1 MSILLVLCPIIA
13 IGAII
18 DAIAGG
24 GGLITL
30 SAYVAVGL
38 PPQVALGNNKFAA
51 AGGTTIACYRYI
63 RNGQVDWK
71 VGSIAILFSLAG
83 SAVGSSL
90 ATRFADAY
98 LHYLL
103 IFLVPVIAVFIMLK
117 PDFGQ
122 AKPMDDKLAI
132 PLSAVAG
139 LALGAYDGFFG
150 PGTGMFLTII
160 FTSVIGLDLL
170 RSCGTAKVVNL
181 ASNVAALATFVRFGS
196 IDYSIAIPCAISA
209 IIGGY
214 IGSGLAIRGGVKV
227 IKAVMLLVLGLLLLK
242 VASSTFGL
250 F

>member
-1 MSILLVLCPIIA
+1 MNILFILCPIIA
-13 IGAII
+13 VGALI

-30 SAYVAVGL
+30 TAYVAVGL
-38 PPQVALGNNKFAA
+38 PPQIALGNNKFAA
-51 AGGTTIACYRYI
+51 ASGTTIACYRYI
-63 RNGQVDWK
+63 RKDQVDWK
-71 VGSIAILFSLAG
+71 VGTIAILFSLAG
-83 SAVGSSL
+83 SAVGASL

-98 LHYLL
+98 LNYLL
-103 IFLVPVIAVFIMLK
+103 IFLVPVIALFIMLK

-122 AKPMDDKLAI
+122 AKAMEAKTAI
-132 PLSAVAG
+132 PLSALAG

-160 FTSVIGLDLL
+160 FTSIIGLDLL
-170 RSCGTAKVVNL
+170 RSVGTAKVVNL
-181 ASNVAALATFVRFGS
+181 ASNVAALATFIRFGN
-196 IDYSIAIPCAISA
+196 IDYAIAIPCAISA

-227 IKAVMLLVLGLLLLK
+227 IRPVMLLVLTLLLLK
-242 VASSTFGL
+242 VISSTFGL

>member
-1 MSILLVLCPIIA
+1 MSILFILCPIIA

-30 SAYVAVGL
+30 TAYVAVGL
-38 PPQVALGNNKFAA
+38 PPQIALGNNKFAA
-51 AGGTTIACYRYI
+51 ASGTTIACYRFI
-63 RNGQVDWK
+63 RKDQVSWK
-71 VGSIAILFSLAG
+71 VGTIAIVFSL
-83 SAVGSSL
+83 VGSSVGSYL
-90 ATRFADAY
+90 ATHYADAY

-103 IFLVPVIAVFIMLK
+103 IFLVPAIAVFIMLK

-122 AKPMDDKLAI
+122 AKPMSSKYAI
-132 PLSAVAG
+132 PLSAAAG
-139 LALGAYDGFFG
+139 LSLGAYDGFFG

-170 RSCGTAKVVNL
+170 KSCGTAKVVNL
-181 ASNVAALATFVRFGS
+181 ASNVAALATFIRFGN
-196 IDYSIAIPCAISA
+196 IDYAIAIPCAISA

-227 IKAVMLLVLGLLLLK
+227 IRPVMLFVLVLLLLK
-242 VASSTFGL
+242 VITSTFGL

>member
-51 AGGTTIACYRYI
+51 AGGTTIAWYRYI

-103 IFLVPVIAVFIMLK
+103 IFLVPAIAIFIMLK

-196 IDYSIAIPCAISA
+196 IDYAIAIPCAISA

-227 IKAVMLLVLGLLLLK
+227 IKPVMLLVLGLLLLK

>member
-1 MSILLVLCPIIA
+1 MNILLVLCPIIA

-38 PPQVALGNNKFAA
+38 PPQVSLGNNKFAA

-196 IDYSIAIPCAISA
+196 IDYAIAIPCAISA

-227 IKAVMLLVLGLLLLK
+227 IKPVMLLVLGLLLLK

>member
-1 MSILLVLCPIIA
+1 MSILFILCPIIA
-13 IGAII
+13 IGAIV

-30 SAYVAVGL
+30 TAYVAVGL
-38 PPQVALGNNKFAA
+38 PPQIALGNNKFASA
-51 AGGTTIACYRYI
+51 SGTTIACYRYI
-63 RNGQVDWK
+63 RKGQVDWK
-71 VGSIAILFSLAG
+71 VGTIAIFFSLMG
-83 SAVGSSL
+83 SFVGSFL
-90 ATRFADAY
+90 ATRFADAT

-103 IFLVPVIAVFIMLK
+103 IFLVPAIAIFIMLK

-122 AKPMDDKLAI
+122 AKPMLTKYAI
-132 PLSAVAG
+132 PLSALTA
-139 LALGAYDGFFG
+139 LLLGAYDGFFG

-181 ASNVAALATFVRFGS
+181 ASNIAALVTFIRFGS
-196 IDYSIAIPCAISA
+196 IDYAIAIPCAISA

-214 IGSGLAIRGGVKV
+214 IGSGLALRGGVRV
-227 IKAVMLLVLGLLLLK
+227 IRPVMLFVLALLLLK
-242 VASSTFGL
+242 VIASTFAL

>member
-1 MSILLVLCPIIA
+1 MNILFILCPIIA

-30 SAYVAVGL
+30 TAYVAVGL
-38 PPQVALGNNKFAA
+38 PPQMALGNNKFAA
-51 AGGTTIACYRYI
+51 ASGTTIACYRYI
-63 RNGQVDWK
+63 RKDQVDWK
-71 VGSIAILFSLAG
+71 VGTIAILFSLAG
-83 SAVGSSL
+83 SAVGSAL
-90 ATRFADAY
+90 ATRFADIY

-103 IFLVPVIAVFIMLK
+103 IFLVPVIALFIMLK

-122 AKPMDDKLAI
+122 AKPMETKSAI
-132 PLSAVAG
+132 PLSALAG
-139 LALGAYDGFFG
+139 LVLGAYDGFFG

-160 FTSVIGLDLL
+160 FTSIIGLTLL
-170 RSCGTAKVVNL
+170 RSVGTAKVVNL
-181 ASNVAALATFVRFGS
+181 ASNVAALATFIRFGN
-196 IDYSIAIPCAISA
+196 IDYAIAIPCAISA

-227 IKAVMLLVLGLLLLK
+227 IRPVMLLVLGLLLLK
-242 VASSTFGL
+242 VVASTFGL

>member
-1 MSILLVLCPIIA
+1 MSILFILCPIIA

-30 SAYVAVGL
+30 TAYVAVGL

-51 AGGTTIACYRYI
+51 ASGTTIACYRYI
-63 RNGQVDWK
+63 RKGEVDWK
-71 VGSIAILFSLAG
+71 IGTIAILFSFAG
-83 SAVGSSL
+83 SSVGSYL

-103 IFLVPVIAVFIMLK
+103 IFLVPAIALFILLK

-122 AKPMDDKLAI
+122 AKTMASKYSI

-139 LALGAYDGFFG
+139 LLLGAYDGFFG

-181 ASNVAALATFVRFGS
+181 ASNVAALTTFIRFGS
-196 IDYSIAIPCAISA
+196 IDYGIAIPCAISA

-227 IKAVMLLVLGLLLLK
+227 IRPVMLFVLALLLLK
-242 VASSTFGL
+242 VVSSTIGL

>member
-196 IDYSIAIPCAISA
+196 IDYAIAIPCAISA

-227 IKAVMLLVLGLLLLK
+227 IKPVMLLVLGLLLLK

>member
-1 MSILLVLCPIIA
+1 MHILLILCPIVA

-18 DAIAGG
+18 DGIAGG

-30 SAYVAVGL
+30 TAYVAVGL
-38 PPQVALGNNKFAA
+38 PPQLALGNNKFASA
-51 AGGTTIACYRYI
+51 SGTTIACYRYI
-63 RNGQVDWK
+63 KKGQVEWK
-71 VGSIAILFSLAG
+71 VGTIAILFSLAG
-83 SAVGSSL
+83 SMVGSTL

-103 IFLVPVIAVFIMLK
+103 IFLVPAIAIFIMLK

-122 AKPMDDKLAI
+122 AKPMPTKYSI
-132 PLSAVAG
+132 PLSAFAG
-139 LALGAYDGFFG
+139 LLLGTYDGFFG

-170 RSCGTAKVVNL
+170 KSCGTAKVVNL
-181 ASNVAALATFVRFGS
+181 ASNVAALATFMRFGS
-196 IDYSIAIPCAISA
+196 IDYAIAIPCAISA

-227 IKAVMLLVLGLLLLK
+227 IKPVMLLVLGLLLLK
-242 VASSTFGL
+242 VITSMFGL

>member
-51 AGGTTIACYRYI
+51 AGGTTIAWYRYI

-103 IFLVPVIAVFIMLK
+103 IFLVPAIAIFIMLK

-122 AKPMDDKLAI
+122 AKPMEDKLAI

-196 IDYSIAIPCAISA
+196 IDYAIAIPCAISA

-227 IKAVMLLVLGLLLLK
+227 IKPVMLLVLGLLLLK

>member
-13 IGAII
+13 IGAVI

-181 ASNVAALATFVRFGS
+181 ASNAAALATFVRFGS
-196 IDYSIAIPCAISA
+196 IDYAIAIPCAISA

-227 IKAVMLLVLGLLLLK
+227 IKPVMLLVLGLLLLK

-250 F
+250 S

>member
-83 SAVGSSL
+83 SAVGASL

-196 IDYSIAIPCAISA
+196 IDYAIAIPCAISA

-227 IKAVMLLVLGLLLLK
+227 IKPVMLLVLGLLLLK